1 MKFSNAMIVV
11 ITCTVTASMVWY
23 LTSYDPTPV
32 TTENNFGI
40 NALVIH
46 SPPYMAC
53 PTEDC
58 KQPDYYLK
66 INSKSKTFLIGYNI
80 CDENSCVKQD
90 GLAISLPLVDVLHPD
105 YQKLPLP
112 DNLSWKDGDSIN
124 IQVKVPNS
132 FIFDNAITFDS
143 THTPKIWVDLGKSDI
158 VRSS

>member
-1 MKFSNAMIVV
+1 MKILHYSIIAIACI
-11 ITCTVTASMVWY
+11 ITISMAWY
-23 LTSYDPTPV
+23 FTSYDPTPV
-32 TTENNFGI
+32 TIENNFGI

-58 KQPDYYLK
+58 RQPDYYLK
-66 INSKSKTFLIGYNI
+66 INSKLETFLGGYNI
-80 CDENSCVKQD
+80 CDGDSCVTKD
-90 GLAISLPLVDVLHPD
+90 GLAISLPLADVLHPD

-112 DNLSWKDGDSIN
+112 GNLSWKDGDSIH

-132 FIFDNAITFDS
+132 FIFNNAITFDS
-143 THTPKIWVDLGKSDI
+143 THTPKIWVDLGKSEI